1 MKLFKKVIALVAV
14 VALSVTSLVGCGKEA
29 EPVDGSQ
36 IVMTVG
42 DTEVALGV
50 ANFFV
55 RYVEGSY
62 EEMYEMY
69 GMEMDWTYE
78 VEEGVSYEES
88 TKSDILESIQELY
101 ILDAH
106 AEEYGVALTED
117 EKTAIDEAAAAFK
130 EANTEEAYELVSG
143 EYAAEY
149 FRLITISEK
158 MGEAVKATADTTV
171 DEATVTQKEVY
182 YVEYATTTTDD
193 DGNTV
198 DLSEDEIAA
207 LKTEAQSF
215 LDAAKANGS
224 LSAYAES
231 VETEATEGHFN
242 ASEEEPEL
250 DEALITAA
258 DALEL
263 NGFTEVIEGES
274 AIYVAQ
280 VTSLNDEE
288 ATNTAREEAIDTL
301 KEEHYEATLDTWK
314 EETEIKVNDDVWAQ
328 VSLEGLKVTPAAA
341 EEEESEED
349 TTDDTTE
356 ETAE

>member
-1 MKLFKKVIALVAV
+1 MKLLKKAIALVAV
-14 VALSVTSLVGCGKEA
+14 AALSITSLVGCGKGA

-42 DTEVALGV
+42 EKEVALGV
-50 ANFFV
+50 ANFYA

-62 EEMYEMY
+62 EEMYQMY
-69 GMEMDWTYE
+69 GMEMDWSYE
-78 VEEGVSYEES
+78 AEEGVTYEES
-88 TKSDILESIQELY
+88 IKSDILESVQELY

-117 EKTAIDEAAAAFK
+117 EQTAIDEAAAAFK

-158 MGEAVKATADTTV
+158 MYEAVRETADTTV

-193 DGNTV
+193 DDNTV
-198 DLSEDEIAA
+198 DLSEDEIAT
-207 LKTEAQSF
+207 LKTEAQDF
-215 LDAAKANGS
+215 LDGAKENGN

-231 VETEATEGHFN
+231 VEATAEEGHFN
-242 ASEEEPEL
+242 ASDEEPEL

-301 KEEHYEATLDTWK
+301 KEEHYEATLETWK

-328 VSLEGLKVTPAAA
+328 VSLDGLKITNVTAD
-341 EEEESEED
+341 EEE
-349 TTDDTTE
+349 TE
-356 ETAE
+356 E